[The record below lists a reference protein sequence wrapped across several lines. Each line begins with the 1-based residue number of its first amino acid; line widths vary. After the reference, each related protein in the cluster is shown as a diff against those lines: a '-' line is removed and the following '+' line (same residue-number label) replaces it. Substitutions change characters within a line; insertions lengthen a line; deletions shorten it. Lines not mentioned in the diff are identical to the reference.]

1 VLVLLDNE
9 HVDICMLIEYLFSN
23 LMKLLMF

>member
-1 VLVLLDNE
+1 
-9 HVDICMLIEYLFSN
+9 MLIEYLFSN